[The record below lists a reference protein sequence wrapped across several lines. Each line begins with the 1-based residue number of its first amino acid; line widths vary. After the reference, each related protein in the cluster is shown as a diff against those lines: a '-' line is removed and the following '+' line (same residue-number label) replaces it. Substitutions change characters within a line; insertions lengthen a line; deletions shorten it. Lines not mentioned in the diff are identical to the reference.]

1 MIQCETCGYSRD
13 HLRHYQNCGI
23 PKADWPEH
31 YKVKGAPVSRG
42 SVAVTG
48 NPLAQALEQM
58 ETARAKPEKLNA
70 EARERISA
78 QVEAPTVTEGRPVAS
93 PASVAFP
100 SGACCEHPEQ
110 VHIADAEGFP
120 PTCMGCPDSD
130 DAHEWRP
137 QEAVSGE
144 ASSPAF
150 PDLADVDDAGSASSP
165 EAAPFGLYVGDPD
178 RVTAVTIPGVTADT
192 YKAHAQAC
200 DCGYTVPATSKNA
213 SAAMRMHRMKSK
225 QHRG

>member
-13 HLRHYQNCGI
+13 HLRHYQNCDI

-31 YKVKGAPVSRG
+31 YKVKGAPVPRG
-42 SVAVTG
+42 SVAVAER
-48 NPLAQALEQM
+48 P
-58 ETARAKPEKLNA
+58 AKVDVLNA
-70 EARERISA
+70 LVERIARRGADIADERISA

-93 PASVAFP
+93 PASVTFP
-100 SGACCEHPEQ
+100 GGACCEHPEQ

-178 RVTAVTIPGVTADT
+178 RVTVGTIPGVTADT